1 MAPDEVVNR
10 FIAAIEALDV
20 DAAMAFVGDDI
31 SYENVPIQPIT
42 GRDAVAQTLQ
52 GFLAPAAAVEWRVL
66 DQWTFDR
73 TVINERVDRFQI
85 GDGWLELPVA
95 GFFRVDEDDRILL
108 WRDYFD
114 MGSYVQQL
122 SDLTS
127 Q

>member
-20 DAAMAFVGDDI
+20 DAAMAFVADDI
-31 SYENVPIQPIT
+31 SYENMPIQPIA

-52 GFLAPAAAVEWRVL
+52 GFLAPASAVEWRVL
-66 DQWTFDR
+66 DQWTVGR

-95 GFFRVDEDDRILL
+95 GFFRVDDDDRIVL

-114 MGSYVQQL
+114 MGAYVQQL
-122 SDLTS
+122 SALTG
-127 Q
+127 